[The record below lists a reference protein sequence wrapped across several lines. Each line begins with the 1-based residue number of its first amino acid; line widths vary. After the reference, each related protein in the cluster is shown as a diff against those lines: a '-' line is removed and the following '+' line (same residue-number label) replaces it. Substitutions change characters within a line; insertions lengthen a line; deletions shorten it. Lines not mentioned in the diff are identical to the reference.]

1 MADVVKAVRIERMGR
16 DVYIMGAANVGK
28 SAFVRY
34 MPSLLWPVTLSL
46 SLHCAWHMLQMRAQC
61 LQSSDSMAREAM
73 TELENEV
80 CNALQGVCQGDEQL
94 QLQPV

>member
-34 MPSLLWPVTLSL
+34 MPSLLWPVALFSHIAVYMAL
-46 SLHCAWHMLQMRAQC
+46 AANER
-61 LQSSDSMAREAM
+61 SMPS
-73 TELENEV
+73 T
-80 CNALQGVCQGDEQL
+80 
-94 QLQPV
+94 P

>member
-34 MPSLLWPVTLSL
+34 IPSLIWPVALFSHAAVCLALAANEPCMPS
-46 SLHCAWHMLQMRAQC
+46 ML
-61 LQSSDSMAREAM
+61 
-73 TELENEV
+73 
-80 CNALQGVCQGDEQL
+80 
-94 QLQPV
+94 

>member
-34 MPSLLWPVTLSL
+34 MSSWVWPVALFSAL
-46 SLHCAWHMLQMRAQC
+46 RCAWHLLQMSVPC
-61 LQSSDSMAREAM
+61 
-73 TELENEV
+73 LENEG

-94 QLQPV
+94 QLQPI

>member
-34 MPSLLWPVTLSL
+34 MPSGVWPMALLSHLQGSQARL
-46 SLHCAWHMLQMRAQC
+46 MHCAWHSL
-61 LQSSDSMAREAM
+61 
-73 TELENEV
+73 
-80 CNALQGVCQGDEQL
+80 
-94 QLQPV
+94 